1 MRIRATDR
9 LEHGVRMHRTGG
21 VRGARRGAYLLFVE
35 EEQPRLGVDTCK
47 GKIGGV
53 RKAVGGIAADRD
65 VRHLGEHTAFK
76 MVPEC
81 EHVLGVSL
89 QRRGGEFAGLPEA
102 DNGRNILRSPA
113 LSVFSAPQDAAARAR
128 AAEIE
133 RTTIPYHLGRGTA
146 GRAKTQSAAPQ
157 ARRWPMLAPCH
168 SRTAAEVTIRILRG
182 ASSGTHAF

>member
-9 LEHGVRMHRTGG
+9 IKHGVRMHRTGG

-113 LSVFSAPQDAAARAR
+113 LSVLSAPHDAAARGLRKSSEQPVPIIWAEAR
-128 AAEIE
+128 PGGPKRKA
-133 RTTIPYHLGRGTA
+133 PP
-146 GRAKTQSAAPQ
+146 PQ
-157 ARRWPMLAPCH
+157 ARRWPLLAPCH
-168 SRTAAEVTIRILRG
+168 SRTTAEVTIRILRG